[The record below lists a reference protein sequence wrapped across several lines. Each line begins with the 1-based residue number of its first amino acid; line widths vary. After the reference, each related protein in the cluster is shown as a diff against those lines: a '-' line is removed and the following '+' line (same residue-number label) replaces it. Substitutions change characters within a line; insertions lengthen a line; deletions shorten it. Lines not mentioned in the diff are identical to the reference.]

1 MTFVKKQKSA
11 LFSLRTTGIIQII
24 LSGICFG
31 SLGIF
36 GKTAYK
42 HNISPGELLSLRYL
56 VSAILMAI
64 FIFATKPKTFFSL
77 SAFEVI
83 SSLLLGIFGY
93 ALFSSL
99 YFTALTGL
107 SASLTVLL
115 FYTYPMMIVLFSR
128 LFLKE
133 KIEPLCMIA
142 LTLVSIG
149 LVGLVW
155 GEWKIGRPLFLMFG
169 IGSAFFYALY
179 IILSQKYLSKTSP
192 ILFSFYVQLGAGTI
206 LSLIHFSS
214 HPSRAFEIFS
224 NYYGLLLAMSFLCS
238 VLAMT
243 LFLAGLQ
250 KVSLA
255 EASLFSTTEPIF
267 GVIFAIIF
275 LGEKIQII
283 HFVGGV
289 FILIGLILISL
300 RKVSHS

>member
-1 MTFVKKQKSA
+1 MKKQQTV
-11 LFSLRTTGIIQII
+11 LFNLRTTGIIQII

-56 VSAILMAI
+56 VSAILTAVLI
-64 FIFATKPKTFFSL
+64 FFTKPKAIFNLSTFEIL
-77 SAFEVI
+77 

-115 FYTYPMMIVLFSR
+115 LYTYPMMVVILSR
-128 LFLKE
+128 LFFKE

-142 LTLVSIG
+142 LILVSIG
-149 LVGLVW
+149 LLGLVW

-179 IILSQKYLSKTSP
+179 IIFSRKYLSKTSP
-192 ILFSFYVQLGAGTI
+192 IIFSFYVQLGAGI
-206 LSLIHFSS
+206 VLSLIHFSS
-214 HPSRAFEIFS
+214 HPRRAFEIFS
-224 NYYGLLLAMSFLCS
+224 NYYGFILAMSFLCS
-238 VLAMT
+238 LMAMT

-250 KVSLA
+250 KVSSS

-267 GVIFAIIF
+267 GVIFATIF

-283 HFVGGV
+283 QFYGGAL
-289 FILIGLILISL
+289 ILIGLILIAL
-300 RKVSHS
+300 RKASYS